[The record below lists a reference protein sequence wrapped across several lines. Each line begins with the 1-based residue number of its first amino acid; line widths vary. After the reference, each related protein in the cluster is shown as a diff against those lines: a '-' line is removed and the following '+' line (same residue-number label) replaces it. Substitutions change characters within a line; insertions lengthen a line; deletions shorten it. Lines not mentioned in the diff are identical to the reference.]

1 MCSPRRVLVPIKKEA
16 SSSYFLFTK
25 KMLRSVCIYQCEI
38 LNSLCNIEKLWKLAE
53 KKSMA
58 IAEDSIAQITES
70 ETLDFRSLLSSTER
84 DYLIRNNGDHVSFF
98 SSYYLIASI
107 SLSLFSWEYIIFGFG
122 KVLIMQCE
130 KVTIF
135 FFYLV

>member
-1 MCSPRRVLVPIKKEA
+1 
-16 SSSYFLFTK
+16 
-25 KMLRSVCIYQCEI
+25 
-38 LNSLCNIEKLWKLAE
+38 
-53 KKSMA
+53 MA

-122 KVLIMQCE
+122 KVLIM
-130 KVTIF
+130 
-135 FFYLV
+135 